1 MDIRPI
7 LNKEQSEAMDLVWKV
22 FSETEMLGYSKE
34 AINAFRA
41 FLHNENQIKQLMIYG
56 AFTDQKLIG
65 VLAIRNQKQ
74 IGLFFITKEYQK
86 KGIGRALFDYWLSKS
101 KVDTV
106 TVNSAL
112 FSVDF
117 YRRLGFIPAD
127 SEQVREGVRYLPMIF
142 QKQW

>member
-22 FSETEMLGYSKE
+22 FLETGALGYSKE
-34 AINAFRA
+34 AINSFRA
-41 FLHNENQIKQLMIYG
+41 FLHNESQIKQLMIYG
-56 AFTDQKLIG
+56 AFAEQKIIG
-65 VLAIRNQKQ
+65 VLAVRNPKQ
-74 IGLFFITKEYQK
+74 IALFFIAKEYQK
-86 KGIGRALFDYWLSKS
+86 KGIGRALFDAWLSKA

-106 TVNSAL
+106 NVNSAL

-127 SEQVREGVRYLPMIF
+127 SEQFRDGIRYLPMIF
-142 QKQW
+142 QRNW